1 MTSRANK
8 TLTRLISCCCV
19 VSVGTAYESVREALL
34 KRADVPHTVLTSSD
48 WTTAV
53 DDLQSADHESRTSL
67 PTILAPAAGRTV
79 SQVTEN
85 TYSFHVS
92 IRIFFQKKNCFLLGR
107 HFWPNAQTGVEL
119 VGRLEL
125 GLFFYAGLLCTYSL
139 PVAVSFLWN
148 SLQSGIQSSPSLP
161 VLRQRLK
168 HHFLILYWTS

>member
-67 PTILAPAAGRTV
+67 PTILTPAANRTV

-85 TYSFHVS
+85 TYSF
-92 IRIFFQKKNCFLLGR
+92 RIFFQKKNCFLLGR

-125 GLFFYAGLLCTYSL
+125 GLCFFTLDSSAHTPYQSL
-139 PVAVSFLWN
+139 
-148 SLQSGIQSSPSLP
+148 
-161 VLRQRLK
+161 
-168 HHFLILYWTS
+168 